1 MPTTSERPAIWSVLH
16 RSIGVVKRCKIDSV
30 SCGNCLNLLDP
41 LLSDEPSSLREG
53 LEPVLQSKSHT
64 FKQTSMDHIRE
75 RMPVQN
81 SMKIGRETQS
91 ASDPSQA
98 AKEDFRAR
106 HLRTW
111 RQVLGVARIANDCVG
126 SDAAQQ

>member
-41 LLSDEPSSLREG
+41 LLSDEPSSLRVGFET
-53 LEPVLQSKSHT
+53 VLQSKSHA
-64 FKQTSMDHIRE
+64 FEQTSMDHIGE

-91 ASDPSQA
+91 ASDLSQA
-98 AKEDFRAR
+98 SKEDFRAR
-106 HLRTW
+106 HLR
-111 RQVLGVARIANDCVG
+111 ARSQIL
-126 SDAAQQ
+126 

>member
-53 LEPVLQSKSHT
+53 FEPVFQSKSHT
-64 FKQTSMDHIRE
+64 FEQTSMDHIGE
-75 RMPVQN
+75 RMAIED
-81 SMKIGRETQS
+81 SAEIRHEGHS
-91 ASDPSQA
+91 ASDLSQTS
-98 AKEDFRAR
+98 KEDFGVR
-106 HLRTW
+106 HLGAGRE
-111 RQVLGVARIANDCVG
+111 VLRVA
-126 SDAAQQ
+126 

>member
-30 SCGNCLNLLDP
+30 SCGNCLNLLDS

-53 LEPVLQSKSHT
+53 FEPVLQRKSHA
-64 FKQTSMDHIRE
+64 FEQTSMDHIRE

-81 SMKIGRETQS
+81 SMKIRRETQS
-91 ASDPSQA
+91 ASDLSQPS
-98 AKEDFRAR
+98 KEDFRAR
-106 HLRTW
+106 HLRAW
-111 RQVLGVARIANDCVG
+111 KEILGVTRIANDCVG
-126 SDAAQQ
+126 RDAAQ